1 MTKIHYQVP
10 SELTNIEGKFKL
22 TFFRERKDIAG
33 LLTELKNGRKLIDI
47 FRSNSI
53 SNALFKNLLEGGY
66 IDNNQNITS
75 KGQLIINHPLIAETE
90 KGTYSIDFSKIALLD
105 GDYSIITNIKRKL
118 SDEKRLLTPYQNRLL
133 IRHNQ
138 IIVDNDSNEF
148 TTFDSLDLYGEQRAT
163 RVMESSTTK
172 SEVKFDILDKKYKF
186 GDKWLL
192 CGDDLYIKLKS
203 KVEQLILTN
212 DYGHFDLNLV
222 TLTIISLK
230 DFSESDL
237 IKGQLSKFNKD
248 GVTIENIPISI
259 KDENQALEYAYLYA
273 YYKLKGNN
281 YLSFMELDEMFQNE
295 ILTKDIF
302 EDSVKRKLAS
312 FSYSMNGFRQ
322 YLSDDKFKTLAYKLS
337 ILEYLLDI
345 KIQNNEFSSA
355 HSYDQ
360 LLKLFEQEISSSEV
374 NKVYFVLGYPFVK
387 NQRNKIIEAMNL
399 FKKSYKDI
407 VIVQK
412 GNIQTKDQKIESDVI
427 NMGIN
432 IVENSDILKSFHD
445 RYILFSLK
453 NGKFVSY
460 LMTCEYGQY
469 FSQDHGT
476 VMGSIIKIDS
486 KELKKDKFDLLQM
499 VRG

>member
-1 MTKIHYQVP
+1 M
-10 SELTNIEGKFKL
+10 
-22 TFFRERKDIAG
+22 
-33 LLTELKNGRKLIDI
+33 
-47 FRSNSI
+47 
-53 SNALFKNLLEGGY
+53 
-66 IDNNQNITS
+66 
-75 KGQLIINHPLIAETE
+75 
-90 KGTYSIDFSKIALLD
+90 
-105 GDYSIITNIKRKL
+105 
-118 SDEKRLLTPYQNRLL
+118 
-133 IRHNQ
+133 
-138 IIVDNDSNEF
+138 
-148 TTFDSLDLYGEQRAT
+148 
-163 RVMESSTTK
+163 
-172 SEVKFDILDKKYKF
+172 
-186 GDKWLL
+186 
-192 CGDDLYIKLKS
+192 
-203 KVEQLILTN
+203 LTN
-212 DYGHFDLNLV
+212 DYGHFDLDLV
-222 TLTIISLK
+222 TLTIKSLK

-259 KDENQALEYAYLYA
+259 KEGNQALEYAYLYA
-273 YYKLKGNN
+273 YFKLKGNN

-295 ILTKDIF
+295 ILTRDIF
-302 EDSVKRKLAS
+302 EESVKRKLAS

-355 HSYDQ
+355 QSYDQ
-360 LLKLFEQEISSSEV
+360 LLKLFEQEISPSEV

-387 NQRNKIIEAMNL
+387 NQRNKIIDAMNS

-412 GNIQTKDQKIESDVI
+412 GNIQTKDQKVESDVT